1 MVIPFIS
8 RTLITK
14 LTLRKAPQG
23 GPVRGAGGC
32 LLGGGGGASP
42 SDGPAS
48 EQAADAS
55 SRHSRAHTHTRT
67 RGTLGAPTRAS
78 QGSDVGPEERHPA
91 GSTTG
96 HAPRS
101 QSATS
106 PTLGCITSTP
116 EYRATLERGAT
127 LGALSV
133 V

>member
-23 GPVRGAGGC
+23 HWGSCAGSRR
-32 LLGGGGGASP
+32 LPLGGGGASP

-67 RGTLGAPTRAS
+67 HGTLGAPTRAS

-101 QSATS
+101 QSAAS
-106 PTLGCITSTP
+106 PTLGHISSTP
-116 EYRATLERGAT
+116 
-127 LGALSV
+127 
-133 V
+133 